1 MLSTDA
7 AKPCDTEGVAP
18 ALGGAPGDVVE
29 VVFRL
34 AATSN
39 VVAVVVVVEV
49 VKVPKASPNRG
60 CWLLLAATDSPSS

>member
-7 AKPCDTEGVAP
+7 AKPCDTAGVAP

-34 AATSN
+34 AAKSN
-39 VVAVVVVVEV
+39 VVAVVVVVEADN
-49 VKVPKASPNRG
+49 VPKASPSRG
-60 CWLLLAATDSPSS
+60 CWLLLAADDSPP